1 MSDQGE
7 YDRNQ
12 RAAERQHDSIEDLGK
27 RLTEAS
33 TRDAQEAIKVVLLI
47 NGGGTVAILAFIGAL
62 ASRTGITLANLKAIT
77 SSLYWFSGGI
87 ISSGVTATFAYL
99 ANTMYAWHLSLIDKV
114 WAYPYVRENV
124 KSRRMSRWAKGFH
137 WAGLILAIAGLGL
150 FIRGVYVA
158 AHAIEKLAK

>member
-12 RAAERQHDSIEDLGK
+12 RAAERQHDHIDDLRK

-33 TRDAQEAIKVVLLI
+33 TRDAQEGIKVVLLV
-47 NGGGTVAILAFIGAL
+47 NSGAAVAILAFIGAL
-62 ASRTGITLANLKAIT
+62 ASRSGVTLANLKAIT

-87 ISSGVTATFAYL
+87 ISSGVTAAFAYL
-99 ANTMYAWHLSLIDKV
+99 SNSLYAGHLSAMDKV
-114 WAYPYVRENV
+114 WEHPYVRENAN
-124 KSRRMSRWAKGFH
+124 SRRMWRWAMGFN

-158 AHAIEKLAK
+158 AHAIEKLVR

>member
-12 RAAERQHDSIEDLGK
+12 RAAERQHDRIDDLGK

-33 TRDAQEAIKVVLLI
+33 TRDAQEGIKVVLLV
-47 NGGGTVAILAFIGAL
+47 NSGAAVAILAFIGTL
-62 ASRTGITLANLKAIT
+62 ASRSGITLANVKAIT

-87 ISSGVTATFAYL
+87 ISSVVTAVFAYL
-99 ANTMYAWHLSLIDKV
+99 SNSLYAGHLSAMDKV
-114 WAYPYVRENV
+114 WEHPYVRENV
-124 KSRRMSRWAKGFH
+124 KSRRMLRWAKGFN

-158 AHAIEKLAK
+158 AHAIEKLVR